1 MWKGFG
7 KSRTL
12 LYYQTREFYKYR
24 YSRKLTRREEKII
37 SYAFSEYSFWS
48 MAAFRIMMDRRKIT
62 RRFVVNRKS
71 KYNLKKSVYDFGQI
85 SIVDRRRET
94 VFLKTI
100 GIYPDNH
107 IR

>member
-7 KSRTL
+7 KSRIL
-12 LYYQTREFYKYR
+12 SYYQTREYYKYR
-24 YSRKLTRREEKII
+24 YSRKLTRREERII

-48 MAAFRIMMDRRKIT
+48 MATVGIMMDRRKIT

-71 KYNLKKSVYDFGQI
+71 KYNLKKSVYDFVDQN
-85 SIVDRRRET
+85 SIVNRRRET

-100 GIYPDNH
+100 GIYQ
-107 IR
+107 